1 MDRPTASLHTCGVR
15 FSKISLLRIMKSCP
29 ARSQNFLTTATHFL
43 FWYFFKNPKKYY
55 TPFADNLTF
64 GFRWSETRD
73 GEQLSNAK

>member
-29 ARSQNFLTTATHFL
+29 ARSQNFLTTAAHFSYSIFSKTL
-43 FWYFFKNPKKYY
+43 KKYH

-64 GFRWSETRD
+64 GFRWSKTRD